1 MRAPLLYRHRTLSD
15 YVKAFVKNGF
25 TIVDMNE
32 PIPTAEQSKMSSRVA
47 WPKKFQCTY
56 SRIEKI
62 SFSFGDMSKYWVAA
76 RAKLTLHYG

>member
-15 YVKAFVKNGF
+15 YVNAFVKNGF

-47 WPKKFQCTY
+47 
-56 SRIEKI
+56 
-62 SFSFGDMSKYWVAA
+62 
-76 RAKLTLHYG
+76 